1 MATPVSSHIE
11 IAPAKAVVH
20 GSDRSVAIVLHDV
33 APATW
38 SECQKLLQ
46 MIAEVSPRCPV
57 TLLVVPDFH
66 HRGSIEAADPRWR
79 AAIDQRI
86 ATGDEVA
93 LHGYWHVDDSAS
105 SRTPVDWFA
114 RRVLTAGEGEFS
126 ALSAQDA
133 RGRIEHGLEIFDRLG
148 WRAGGFVAPAWQMSA
163 GCRSVLSEFPLRYT
177 SDLRAMYSLPG
188 WQRHAALSL
197 SFSSR
202 SAWRRVISPRWNRI
216 ALDATRHAPL
226 VRIALHPADA
236 RYPQLLAAWRLLLS
250 DALHDR
256 RAVTKAQ
263 WMEEQQLPALSSA
276 A

>member
-1 MATPVSSHIE
+1 VNSYNE
-11 IAPAKAVVH
+11 IAPAKTGVH

-38 SECQKLLQ
+38 SECQVLLQ
-46 MIAEVSPRCPV
+46 MIAEVSPRCPL

-66 HRGSIEAADPRWR
+66 RRGSIEAADLQWR
-79 AAIDQRI
+79 AAIDRRI
-86 ATGDEVA
+86 AAGDEVA
-93 LHGYWHVDDSAS
+93 LHGYWHVDESAS
-105 SRTPVDWFA
+105 SGTPVDWFA

-133 RGRIEHGLEIFDRLG
+133 RARIERGLEIFDKLG
-148 WRAGGFVAPAWQMSA
+148 WRASGFVAPAWQMSA
-163 GCRSVLSEFPLRYT
+163 GCRSVLAEFPLHYT

-216 ALDATRHAPL
+216 ALDATRRAPL

-236 RYPQLLAAWRLLLS
+236 RYPQLLNAWRLLLS

-256 RAVTKAQ
+256 QAVTKAQ
-263 WMEEQQLPALSSA
+263 WIEKQHSPALCSA